1 MDSKEQLSVLF
12 QNLLFPEIFRTFKMA
27 VHPSKIIIAF
37 LAIAALCLTG
47 WIMDFSSTV
56 VVARNGKTELSVYI
70 NNPEQLETFIEQT
83 DKTSANSAG
92 VFTTLWKFGSAK
104 FNNAAKSLLVL
115 DLRSAMVSISDCF
128 QAIGWAGR
136 YHSFYCVIFF
146 MIKIT
151 LFSLAGG
158 AICRVTAL
166 QFSRGEKPGLTEAI
180 SFGAKKFTSF
190 LGAPVLLVAIIF
202 FIGLFIFVL
211 GLVGNI
217 PWVGELVIAIACP
230 LALVAGAL
238 ITAIATGMIIGFN
251 LMFPTI
257 AYEGTDCYDAI
268 NRSINYVYTR
278 PWRMIFYTFIASVY
292 GSICYLFV
300 RLLAFLLLFS
310 TWAFLQMGVWTKNAN
325 QVNKLDAIWPEPEFM
340 NLLGTSSAAAA
351 NWTQNF
357 AAFWIHLFL
366 LVVVGLVVSFVVS
379 FYFSANTVIYALLRN
394 KIDGT
399 LLDQVYTKLDDEPI
413 TAPD

>member
-1 MDSKEQLSVLF
+1 M
-12 QNLLFPEIFRTFKMA
+12 
-27 VHPSKIIIAF
+27 
-37 LAIAALCLTG
+37 AIAALCLAG

-56 VVARNGKTELSVYI
+56 VVARNGETELSVYM
-70 NNPEQLETFIEQT
+70 NNPEQLQTFIEQT
-83 DKTSANSAG
+83 NKTSANSAG
-92 VFTTLWKFGSAK
+92 VFGTLWNFGSAK
-104 FNNAAKSLLVL
+104 FNDVAKSLLVM
-115 DLRSAMVSISDCF
+115 DLLSAIASTRDSFRAM
-128 QAIGWAGR
+128 GWAVR

-146 MIKIT
+146 LIKIT
-151 LFSLAGG
+151 LISLAGG
-158 AICRVTAL
+158 AICRITAL

-190 LGAPVLLVAIIF
+190 FAAPLLLVAIII

-211 GLVGNI
+211 GLIGNI
-217 PWVGELVIAIACP
+217 PWVGELVIAIALP

-238 ITAIATGMIIGFN
+238 IAAIAIGMIIGFN

-257 AYEGTDCYDAI
+257 AYEGSDCCDAI

-300 RLLAFLLLFS
+300 RFLAFLLLFS
-310 TWAFLQMGVWTKNAN
+310 TWAFLQMGVWTENAN

-340 NLLGTSSAAAA
+340 NLLGNASATAA
-351 NWTQNF
+351 NWAQNF
-357 AAFWIHLFL
+357 AAFWIHLCL
-366 LVVVGLVVSFVVS
+366 LVVVGLVVAFVVS

-394 KIDGT
+394 KVDGIE
-399 LLDQVYTKLDDEPI
+399 LDQVYTKLDDEPL
-413 TAPD
+413 TAPE

>member
-12 QNLLFPEIFRTFKMA
+12 ENLLFPEIFRTFKMA
-27 VHPSKIIIAF
+27 IHPSKVIIAF
-37 LAIAALCLTG
+37 LAIVALCLAG

-56 VVARNGKTELSVYI
+56 AVAVNGETELSIYL
-70 NNPEQLETFIEQT
+70 NNPEQLETFIERT
-83 DKTSANSAG
+83 EKRSANRAG
-92 VFTTLWKFGSAK
+92 VFGTLWKFGSAK
-104 FNNAAKSLLVL
+104 FNHAAKSLLVM
-115 DLRSAMVSISDCF
+115 DLRSAITSIRDYF
-128 QAIGWAGR
+128 KAIGWAVR
-136 YHSFYCVIFF
+136 YHSFYCTIFF
-146 MIKIT
+146 LIKIT
-151 LFSLAGG
+151 LISLAGG

-180 SFGAKKFTSF
+180 GFGAKKFTSF
-190 LGAPVLLVAIIF
+190 LAAPLLLVGIII

-211 GLVGNI
+211 GLIGNI
-217 PWVGELVIAIACP
+217 PWVGELVIAIALP

-238 ITAIATGMIIGFN
+238 IAAIAIGMIVGFN

-257 AYEGTDCYDAI
+257 AYEGTDSCDAI

-278 PWRMIFYTFIASVY
+278 PWRTIFYTFIASVY

-300 RLLAFLLLFS
+300 RFLAFLLLFS
-310 TWAFLQMGVWTKNAN
+310 TWAFLQMGVWAKNAN

-340 NLLGTSSAAAA
+340 NLLGTESAAAA
-351 NWTQNF
+351 NGSQAF
-357 AAFWIHLFL
+357 AAFWIHLCL

-394 KIDGT
+394 KVDGT
-399 LLDQVYTKLDDEPI
+399 QLDQVYTKLDDEPL
-413 TAPD
+413 TTPD